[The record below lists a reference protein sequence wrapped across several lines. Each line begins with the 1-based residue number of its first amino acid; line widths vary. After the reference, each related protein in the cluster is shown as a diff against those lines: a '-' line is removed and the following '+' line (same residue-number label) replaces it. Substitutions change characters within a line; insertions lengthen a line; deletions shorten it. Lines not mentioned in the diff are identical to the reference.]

1 LKFVL
6 AGVFAGPAFNVFIAI
21 VTVCVD
27 EQYGMLA
34 GYEEE
39 KKFFFFKLD
48 LPLRFY
54 KSQKIS
60 KSST

>member
-39 KKFFFFKLD
+39 KIFFF
-48 LPLRFY
+48 
-54 KSQKIS
+54 
-60 KSST
+60 